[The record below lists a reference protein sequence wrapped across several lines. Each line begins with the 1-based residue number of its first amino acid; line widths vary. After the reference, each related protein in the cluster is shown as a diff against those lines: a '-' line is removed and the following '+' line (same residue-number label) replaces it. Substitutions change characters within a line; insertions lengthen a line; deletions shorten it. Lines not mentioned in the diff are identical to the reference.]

1 MAERARQNPG
11 QVRGRLLGAPV
22 GMAETKRGM

>member
-11 QVRGRLLGAPV
+11 QVRGIWLGAPV